1 MPPKRR
7 SDASDVSDSSKKTK
21 TTPEASSSSESD
33 PPRWAAKSRFTKV
46 SNTRN
51 SDRDYKE
58 KMADAK
64 KAFEFICRCPW
75 GTKRNLGGE
84 EEEEDEWEDEDE
96 DDEDEDEKES
106 DGPKPKCDLGKTCL
120 CEKPAAD
127 HPDAPYIIM
136 RAGYYKL
143 MNQQPNV
150 QVRDPDFFGM
160 HTYNDH
166 RAYGIIEIIQ
176 NLVLDFDEASAN
188 WKEQWVICEALSPFI
203 WYLSGD
209 DFAMCDDGDFASL
222 TAKLI
227 GTLFLSMLAR
237 LERMDLLKPDS
248 EVRDLGMVMA
258 GFIKCAQAFRG
269 YSLLEDH
276 DETRKSKARPFVY
289 VPSHFDGYVAA
300 YAAKYNIKF
309 GGVKGLKS
317 LLDDVDE
324 DVDLPTEKDGEDP
337 WGFKAALK
345 EYKAERG
352 GKIGGDSLD
361 ITGWS
366 SAERKQHAFRKK
378 DPLPKDIL
386 DGLKA
391 GEVIGLA

>member
-7 SDASDVSDSSKKTK
+7 SDASDVSGSSKKTK
-21 TTPEASSSSESD
+21 TTPEASPSSESE

-51 SDRDYKE
+51 ADRDYKE

-75 GTKRNLGGE
+75 GTKRNLGGGE
-84 EEEEDEWEDEDE
+84 EEGEGDWEDEDE
-96 DDEDEDEKES
+96 EDEDEDEEEG

-127 HPDAPYIIM
+127 HPDAPYVIM

-160 HTYNDH
+160 YTYNDH
-166 RAYGIIEIIQ
+166 RTRTSSACTPTTTT
-176 NLVLDFDEASAN
+176 VLTASAN
-188 WKEQWVICEALSPFI
+188 WKEQWVICEALAPFI

-222 TAKLI
+222 TAKLV
-227 GTLFLSMLAR
+227 GNLFLSMLAR
-237 LERMDLLKPDS
+237 LERMGLLKPDS

-269 YSLLEDH
+269 YSLLED
-276 DETRKSKARPFVY
+276 DDKTRKSKARPFIH
-289 VPSHFDGYVAA
+289 VPSNFDSYIAA

-317 LLDDVDE
+317 LLDDVQE
-324 DVDLPTEKDGEDP
+324 DVNLPTEKDGEDP
-337 WGFKAALK
+337 WGFKATLK
-345 EYKAERG
+345 EYRAHR
-352 GKIGGDSLD
+352 GKIGGDALD

-366 SAERKQHAFRKK
+366 SAEGKEAAFGKK
-378 DPLPKDIL
+378 DPLPKNIL

>member
-7 SDASDVSDSSKKTK
+7 SDASDVSESSKKTK
-21 TTPEASSSSESD
+21 TTPEASPSSESE

-51 SDRDYKE
+51 ADRDYKE

-75 GTKRNLGGE
+75 GTKRNLGGGE
-84 EEEEDEWEDEDE
+84 QEEEEDDWEDEDE
-96 DDEDEDEKES
+96 EDGDEDEEEG
-106 DGPKPKCDLGKTCL
+106 DGPKPKCDLGKTF
-120 CEKPAAD
+120 
-127 HPDAPYIIM
+127 IM

-160 HTYNDH
+160 YTYNDH

-188 WKEQWVICEALSPFI
+188 WKEQWVICEALAPFI

-222 TAKLI
+222 TAKLV
-227 GTLFLSMLAR
+227 GNLFLSMLAR
-237 LERMDLLKPDS
+237 LERMGLLKPDS

-258 GFIKCAQAFRG
+258 GFIKFQGA
-269 YSLLEDH
+269 
-276 DETRKSKARPFVY
+276 PFIH
-289 VPSHFDGYVAA
+289 VPSNFDSYIAA

-317 LLDDVDE
+317 LLDDVQE
-324 DVDLPTEKDGEDP
+324 DVNLPTEKDGEDP
-337 WGFKAALK
+337 WGFKATLK
-345 EYKAERG
+345 EYRAHR
-352 GKIGGDSLD
+352 GKIGGDALD

-366 SAERKQHAFRKK
+366 SAERKEAAFGKK
-378 DPLPKDIL
+378 DPLPKNIL